1 MAPPE
6 AEFEL
11 INAFTKTL
19 MRDYGNA
26 LAYSAS
32 EAYLSGQFRASRLL
46 RIPFSFHLVNLEA
59 IARVANYKHD
69 LITKG
74 GSVIDGEFKPWLKDM
89 AEEARNRV
97 TQVVEEGIKNGT
109 PLQQV
114 KKALDEVFTLQEH
127 KSKLVAYQ
135 ETRRLFNMGGMD
147 RFKGEGIQQATWIHQ
162 DPQENPRLE
171 HQALDGK
178 VFDLDDPI
186 WGELD
191 AYNCHCWA
199 KPITGHET

>member
-26 LAYSAS
+26 LAFSAS

-114 KKALDEVFTLQEH
+114 KKALDEVFTMQEH
-127 KSKLVAYQ
+127 KSQLVAYQ
-135 ETRRLFNMGGMD
+135 ETRRLFNEGTSD
-147 RFKGEGIQQATWIHQ
+147 RFRDEGIEEFIWHHM
-162 DPQENPRLE
+162 DPQNDPRPE
-171 HQALDGK
+171 HQEWDGQVFTADSLPSLD
-178 VFDLDDPI
+178 
-186 WGELD
+186 E
-191 AYNCHCWA
+191 YNCHCWIE
-199 KPITGHET
+199 PVTGHRKEA